1 MGKKT
6 VSLVVA
12 RFYISDSF
20 HLVIPYHEIASNFT
34 FTRDF
39 LNIASISFTR
49 AKLTC
54 ALTKDFETVKIRLKS

>member
-12 RFYISDSF
+12 RFYISNLF
-20 HLVIPYHEIASNFT
+20 HLVRPYHEIASNFT

-54 ALTKDFETVKIRLKS
+54 ALT